1 MSSLNKPTSAADL
14 AEYEALSG
22 LTTSAFK
29 SSEPTRWE
37 RKKNEKANQTLSQ
50 RGNNLSTNTLGSAS
64 KRTRD
69 TLGPSCNDRFI
80 PNRAAMDMVNASA
93 SIFSNENPNDDV
105 EIGSHADKLKKV
117 LFGDSASSNSSR
129 ILSLRESAPLPEVNF
144 EQNRLTP
151 EKRTTGC
158 YMIFSCFFGLL
169 QLLILFYFVVLRL
182 RPR

>member
-29 SSEPTRWE
+29 SSEPSRWE

-50 RGNNLSTNTLGSAS
+50 RGNNLSAANLGSAS
-64 KRTRD
+64 KRARD

-80 PNRAAMDMVNASA
+80 PNRAAMDMANASA
-93 SIFSNENPNDDV
+93 SMLSNENPNDDV
-105 EIGSHADKLKKV
+105 EIGSHADKLKKA

-129 ILSLRESAPLPEVNF
+129 ILSLRESAPLPEVNTVL
-144 EQNRLTP
+144 QNRQAHMSTIMFWT
-151 EKRTTGC
+151 R
-158 YMIFSCFFGLL
+158 ILL
-169 QLLILFYFVVLRL
+169 
-182 RPR
+182 